1 MEVMRFKEIV
11 SVLMESTFYFDLPLP
26 ERLGLV
32 RYLLDADEPLEI
44 VGN

>member
-1 MEVMRFKEIV
+1 MKGPRIREVV

-32 RYLLDADEPLEI
+32 RYLLDADETVEI
-44 VGN
+44 VGS

>member
-1 MEVMRFKEIV
+1 MEGPRIREIV

-32 RYLLDADEPLEI
+32 RYLLDADESMEI
-44 VGN
+44 VGS